1 METLLDRVGTGDVL
15 LQLALTPETR
25 YRYDFP
31 YINKMPEDL
40 ATSNNSYLRS
50 TIYESAALY
59 PASRQSVTV
68 GDSSRHASADTITR
82 QRPRL
87 EGTDLANYSSL
98 YMKPFHAAV
107 VIDPLLTDVKISSW
121 TSVCADNALMRNILS
136 GWLLCE
142 YQYTA
147 AFQKD
152 LFLQDMAAQ
161 RDGFCSSLLF
171 NIVLAYSCVRYP
183 LKICPI
189 PESLPNFEIL
199 CILALLYTIC

>member
-1 METLLDRVGTGDVL
+1 MKYEELLNYIESTSEAEAHEILTRSRSGASVETLDHVAAGDVL
-15 LQLALTPETR
+15 LQLTLTPETR

-40 ATSNNSYLRS
+40 VTSNNPYLRS

-68 GDSSRHASADTITR
+68 GDSSRHASADPITR

-87 EGTDLANYSSL
+87 EGTDLASYSSL

-107 VIDPLLTDVKISSW
+107 VMDPLLTDVKISSW
-121 TSVCADNALMRNILS
+121 TSVCAGNALMRNILS

-142 YQYTA
+142 Y
-147 AFQKD
+147 
-152 LFLQDMAAQ
+152 
-161 RDGFCSSLLF
+161 
-171 NIVLAYSCVRYP
+171 
-183 LKICPI
+183 
-189 PESLPNFEIL
+189 
-199 CILALLYTIC
+199 